1 MIFRKLL
8 LILMKK
14 LFVVISIASL
24 FAFQGSSP
32 TIKVIEKEEKFE
44 NLQRKGF
51 SVLILLEKSII
62 EKAWFKK
69 VKEFGKIESAKGEYI
84 VYEALMPT
92 ISPTQVRFYSKVI
105 EKTKQGTEVW
115 LAVDLGTEFITGKH
129 PKKEEL
135 ERILYQFAVDVYRA
149 DYALQVEEAEA
160 TLAKSIKEY
169 ERTVANEQKVRG
181 KMEKNA
187 DQKQDLLKEIKE
199 NKLDSVQLVKDLEM
213 NKLEQSQELTETE
226 KLRKAV
232 EIVKNKMAS
241 VK

>member
-1 MIFRKLL
+1 
-8 LILMKK
+8 MKK
-14 LFVVISIASL
+14 LIIGICIASL
-24 FAFQGSSP
+24 FAFQGSTPS
-32 TIKVIEKEEKFE
+32 IKVSEKEEKVE

-69 VKEFGKIESAKGEYI
+69 AKEFGKIESGGGEYI
-84 VYEALMPT
+84 VHQALMPT
-92 ISPTQVRFYSKVI
+92 ISSSQVRFYSKVT

-115 LAVDLGTEFITGKH
+115 MAVDLGTEFITGKH
-129 PKKEEL
+129 PKKEEV

-149 DYALQVEEAEA
+149 DYAIQVEEAEA
-160 TLAKSIKEY
+160 ALAKSVKEY

-181 KMEKNA
+181 KMQKNVDEK
-187 DQKQDLLKEIKE
+187 KGLLMELQE

-213 NKLEQSQELTETE
+213 NKLEQSQDQAETE

-232 EIVKNKMAS
+232 EIVKNKMAN